1 MSHMK
6 KFLPSFMCESQRKKL
21 GLELAKNHKSRK
33 QSLLKESQVCTS
45 TRLSSFDNF
54 AISNFTQ
61 SDLGNLHHSLQNDQ
75 GDKDKSHE
83 NHPQKN
89 ISAII
94 VWTHAT
100 SLFI

>member
-1 MSHMK
+1 M
-6 KFLPSFMCESQRKKL
+6 E
-21 GLELAKNHKSRK
+21 KNHESRK
-33 QSLLKESQVCTS
+33 QSLLKESQVLGFYQTVILWQL
-45 TRLSSFDNF
+45 R
-54 AISNFTQ
+54 Q
-61 SDLGNLHHSLQNDQ
+61 SDLGNLHDSLQNNQ

-100 SLFI
+100 SLFIWIIKKISI

>member
-1 MSHMK
+1 M
-6 KFLPSFMCESQRKKL
+6 E
-21 GLELAKNHKSRK
+21 KNHESRK
-33 QSLLKESQVCTS
+33 RSLSKESQVLGFYQTVILWQL
-45 TRLSSFDNF
+45 RHLQLH
-54 AISNFTQ
+54 Q

-94 VWTHAT
+94 VRTHAT
-100 SLFI
+100 SVFIWIINKISF